1 LYKATNLYLSGEKVT
16 SLYIPW
22 GVTSIKPYVFRDFF
36 SLTSVTIPGSVTS
49 IGEGSFRG
57 CIDLASVVI
66 PNSVTSIGD
75 DAFYDCYRLTS
86 VTSLATTAPA
96 LGSAVFSYISS
107 DATLYYPAGSDY
119 SSWAQYFANTEEFEI
134 AEPAVNTIEVTSAN
148 MLAGTQALLSF
159 NLKNEDTISSF
170 QFDLHLPNGF
180 AIAKDEMGDEIVY
193 INEERISPSTH
204 SFNTSVNNDGS
215 LLVLVYSLSGAQVR
229 GNEGEVIS
237 ILVDVAADVA
247 PGSYAVELRDL
258 ELVTPEAKTYDI
270 PQSAYTLKVCA
281 PCDANGD
288 GTVSVSDI
296 QMIVNMILND
306 SDPLENPAANANGDG
321 KISVSDIQVVVNRIL
336 GKY

>member
-1 LYKATNLYLSGEKVT
+1 MIGD
-16 SLYIPW
+16 
-22 GVTSIKPYVFRDFF
+22 GVTSIGNRAFF
-36 SLTSVTIPGSVTS
+36 GCSGLTSIEIPGSVTS
-49 IGEGSFRG
+49 IGDWAFTYCSGLTSIE
-57 CIDLASVVI
+57 I
-66 PNSVTSIGD
+66 PGSVTSIGYG
-75 DAFYDCYRLTS
+75 AFSDCSGLTS

-96 LGSAVFSYISS
+96 LGSAVFSDISS
-107 DATLYYPAGSDY
+107 GATLYYPAGSDY

-159 NLKNEDTISSF
+159 NLKNEDTISGF

-180 AIAKDEMGDEIVY
+180 SIAKDEMGDEIVY
-193 INEERISPSTH
+193 INEERISPRTH

-215 LLVLVYSLSGAQVR
+215 QLVLVYSQSGAQVR

-247 PGSYAVELRDL
+247 PGNYTVELRDL